1 MGSVSPPGRHAMVC
15 ALREEL
21 LAVDAVIQQ
30 VITGNVQI
38 QGDVSEIIY
47 NAMENARREA
57 HHVEIES
64 VSVIRIQTAMV
75 TGTIEN
81 AEIPVSQ
88 TGNHVKCHVLLVTTS
103 ASTLGNMGAMIVAFA
118 NTIFKEVT
126 TNIVEIVISAHLAT
140 INVHLIRVAPVRI
153 LQHLKQVC
161 CPQLHALVLQL
172 PHLNPSLLNQLH
184 LDQQLQ
190 DQLLQDQQMQNQVL
204 QDQLLQVRPLQD

>member
-1 MGSVSPPGRHAMVC
+1 MGSVSPPGRHAMVS

-38 QGDVSEIIY
+38 QGDVLEIIY

-103 ASTLGNMGAMIVAFA
+103 ASTLRNMGALIVAFA

-140 INVHLIRVAPVRI
+140 INVHLIRVAPVRMI

-190 DQLLQDQQMQNQVL
+190 DQLLQN
-204 QDQLLQVRPLQD
+204 QLLQVRPLPD